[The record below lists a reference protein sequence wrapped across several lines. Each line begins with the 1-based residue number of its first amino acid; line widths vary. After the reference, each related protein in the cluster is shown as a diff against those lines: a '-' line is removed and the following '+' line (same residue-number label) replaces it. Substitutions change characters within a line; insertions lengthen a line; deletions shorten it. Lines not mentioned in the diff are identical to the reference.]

1 MRVVEFVNLFL
12 YALVAGVFWGTWFS
26 LSRSMASITPQTFL
40 EVGRIMIQNLGTPM
54 SLLIPATLV
63 TNLTV
68 VVALFRRKSRP
79 AAVLAT
85 AALVALVLALIVTL
99 AVNVPIDNQIHQ
111 WTLASLPADWS
122 AIRDRWEFFHALRTF
137 VALAGLGC
145 VFASALS
152 VERITG

>member
-79 AAVLAT
+79 APPSWPPL
-85 AALVALVLALIVTL
+85 L
-99 AVNVPIDNQIHQ
+99 
-111 WTLASLPADWS
+111 
-122 AIRDRWEFFHALRTF
+122 
-137 VALAGLGC
+137 
-145 VFASALS
+145 LS
-152 VERITG
+152 RSSSH